1 MKKTLLSISKTH
13 EDMLK
18 SIIQVDINQER
29 THISNP
35 ERVLFILN
43 YLPSFRDFLTL
54 NNLTQ
59 KSMLE
64 ALSEG
69 TYVTV
74 KEDDYVF
81 YQDSASDCYYLI
93 LSGTISFRVRNFLN
107 IKRTNT
113 KKISNQKIFLKDN
126 NADDSAT
133 EIERGVCHEGQ
144 FFGEWG
150 LIFDI
155 PRTTSAVSVNS
166 DSVLLSFNKKTFDKY
181 FSRPLIKSEND
192 IKVFLFEKIKSF
204 GSLSKKLFNQYYR
217 EIKKLFPKRDECIF
231 EENEIADRIY
241 LIYKG
246 KCYIKQKKCKNPILI
261 KDKGDFAGL
270 VSFTDNNKY
279 EYSLYSSANDTVVFK
294 LRVNDYV
301 STFYSALKKELL
313 PYHYAQVNIMERCKE
328 NKKLCEIKSIKEKEA
343 RSMLTI
349 QPDLPYDRPNGL
361 RSLFELRIRTHNLL
375 QSSRK
380 ENRAVQFLSIQ
391 NKHVKEMSMFP
402 FKLNSIQKSDGNT
415 PRHKYCN
422 KSLEKKSSIGT
433 EFFSSRSKTEWSPK
447 KKKILIKKAL
457 LSENNT
463 KKKVKIKIKH
473 FSNIFDA
480 GVEKSIQSW
489 NETKTSKHF
498 STGGYVLPLYTL
510 TSV

>member
-1 MKKTLLSISKTH
+1 MPTQEPKRKLFKLSKNRKTKLMKKTLLSISKTH

-144 FFGEWG
+144 FF
-150 LIFDI
+150 
-155 PRTTSAVSVNS
+155 
-166 DSVLLSFNKKTFDKY
+166 
-181 FSRPLIKSEND
+181 
-192 IKVFLFEKIKSF
+192 
-204 GSLSKKLFNQYYR
+204 
-217 EIKKLFPKRDECIF
+217 
-231 EENEIADRIY
+231 
-241 LIYKG
+241 
-246 KCYIKQKKCKNPILI
+246 
-261 KDKGDFAGL
+261 
-270 VSFTDNNKY
+270 
-279 EYSLYSSANDTVVFK
+279 
-294 LRVNDYV
+294 
-301 STFYSALKKELL
+301 
-313 PYHYAQVNIMERCKE
+313 
-328 NKKLCEIKSIKEKEA
+328 
-343 RSMLTI
+343 
-349 QPDLPYDRPNGL
+349 
-361 RSLFELRIRTHNLL
+361 
-375 QSSRK
+375 
-380 ENRAVQFLSIQ
+380 
-391 NKHVKEMSMFP
+391 
-402 FKLNSIQKSDGNT
+402 
-415 PRHKYCN
+415 
-422 KSLEKKSSIGT
+422 
-433 EFFSSRSKTEWSPK
+433 FF
-447 KKKILIKKAL
+447 
-457 LSENNT
+457 
-463 KKKVKIKIKH
+463 
-473 FSNIFDA
+473 F
-480 GVEKSIQSW
+480 
-489 NETKTSKHF
+489 
-498 STGGYVLPLYTL
+498 
-510 TSV
+510 